1 MRQCEVI
8 EGIEKQAVTGGQ
20 QFIRFQRLQID
31 RADGQGDA
39 RIGSGGRLDH
49 DSGGGRILRR
59 REQSGEESEGRGGS
73 AGDQNDAPARAQVVE
88 VAKQVKRFRHRT
100 RLWDSVADMG
110 LCLRAMVALLPLIL
124 VPYVLLYYDVTPKIV
139 VLLAGTAV
147 AAWLRIRTAPVRSPV
162 TRVLGFLL
170 LGEGLW
176 VAVATMVSKDPA
188 LSLGGGAWRR
198 YGLIT
203 QAAVLSLAWIVAQY
217 AAGQPERVR
226 QLLRAIAVSGI
237 PVAIY
242 GILQYLG
249 WDPVIDPSAYHTGAG
264 PLAIVRPPA
273 TMGYASYLATY
284 LLSVIFSGVA
294 LVLLEES
301 LAWRIV
307 GAAAVLVVTAA
318 LILTGTRAAIVALLC
333 GAVLL
338 GLWLRPKIR
347 ARELIV
353 GLAALA
359 LIAGF
364 YFSSAGQ
371 LLRSRVRWSMEDPAG
386 GGRPLLWRD
395 SIRMAGSRWLVG
407 FGPET
412 FSIWFPRYQ
421 SAELARAYPAFYQ
434 ESPHNIFLDALVD
447 EGIPGAGLLVAITV
461 LGFGAAWRRRDS
473 KLAKVLAAALAA
485 LVVSQQFTAF
495 TAVTATFFYVT
506 IALLAA
512 QASEAEPLP
521 ATRYRADRLIGAGLA
536 AVMYLPFA
544 LALVVADAGLS
555 HVHNLAYFGRV
566 REAAASY
573 HELERWQPP
582 GMRMDL
588 WYSRAIARAARLAS
602 DPADASLA
610 WREGLEAAKRA
621 TGSAEERENA
631 WLNLAVFY
639 GRENDYVHTE
649 EALRAAIASAPNSYK
664 PHWLL
669 AQVLWLGG
677 RLPEAEAEAARAA
690 DLDGGK
696 NQEVARTLTGI
707 RAAAKNSHP

>member
-1 MRQCEVI
+1 
-8 EGIEKQAVTGGQ
+8 
-20 QFIRFQRLQID
+20 
-31 RADGQGDA
+31 
-39 RIGSGGRLDH
+39 
-49 DSGGGRILRR
+49 
-59 REQSGEESEGRGGS
+59 
-73 AGDQNDAPARAQVVE
+73 
-88 VAKQVKRFRHRT
+88 
-100 RLWDSVADMG
+100 MG
-110 LCLRAMVALLPLIL
+110 LFLRAIVALLPLIL
-124 VPYVLLYYDVTPKIV
+124 VPYVLLYYDVTPKIA

-147 AAWLRIRTAPVRSPV
+147 AACLRIRTAPVRSPL

-176 VAVATMVSKDPA
+176 AAVATAFSKDPA

-203 QAAVLSLAWIVAQY
+203 QAAVLFLAWIVAQY

-226 QLLRAIAVSGI
+226 QLLRAIAVAGI
-237 PVAIY
+237 PIAIY
-242 GILQYLG
+242 AILQYLG
-249 WDPVIDPSAYHTGAG
+249 WDPVIDPSAYHTGTGA
-264 PLAIVRPPA
+264 LEIVRPPA

-294 LVLLEES
+294 LVLVEE
-301 LAWRIV
+301 LPKWRII
-307 GAAAVLVVTAA
+307 GAAAGGLGTAA
-318 LILTGTRAAIVALLC
+318 LILTGTRAAILALLC

-347 ARELIV
+347 VRELIA
-353 GLAALA
+353 GLAVLA

-371 LLRSRVRWSMEDPAG
+371 LLRSRVRWSMGDPAG

-421 SAELARAYPAFYQ
+421 SAELARVYPAFYQ

-447 EGIPGAGLLVAITV
+447 EGIPGAGLLVAVTM
-461 LGFGAAWRRRDS
+461 LGFGAAWKRRDS

-485 LVVSQQFTAF
+485 LVASQQFTAF
-495 TAVTATFFYVT
+495 TAVTAAFFYVT
-506 IALLAA
+506 IALLAVHA
-512 QASEAEPLP
+512 CEAEPLP
-521 ATRYRADRLIGAGLA
+521 ATHYRARRLIGAGLA
-536 AVMYLPFA
+536 AAVFLPFA
-544 LALVVADAGLS
+544 VTLVYADAGLS
-555 HVHNLAYFGRV
+555 HVRNLAYFGRIG
-566 REAAASY
+566 EAAAYY
-573 HELERWQPP
+573 HEIERWQPP
-582 GMRMDL
+582 GMRADL

-602 DPADASLA
+602 SPADASLA

-621 TGSAEERENA
+621 TGNAEERENA

-639 GRENDYVHTE
+639 GRGNDYLHTE
-649 EALRAAIASAPNSYK
+649 QALRAAIASAPNSYK

-677 RLPEAEAEAARAA
+677 RLPEAGEEAARAA

-696 NQEVARTLTGI
+696 NPEVARTLTGI
-707 RAAAKNSHP
+707 RAAAKSAPPEH